1 MKNLI
6 LLPIAIVVSFFV
18 TCCSEQSDEEIATRD
33 NMFALHSAMMDY
45 WEDGGEKWPE
55 SLEDLRKFSED
66 FDALMTNPITGDNP
80 GYRYTKPAR
89 GSLTGDEGGDEDED
103 PDAPRSE
110 DIVVIEQLRNGQVDD
125 TLRKLYA
132 DGSVR

>member
-1 MKNLI
+1 MKKLL
-6 LLPIAIVVSFFV
+6 LLPLVAVLSFVVA
-18 TCCSEQSDEEIATRD
+18 CCSEQSDEEVATRD

-45 WEDGGEKWPE
+45 WEDGGERWPE
-55 SLEDLRKFSED
+55 SLEDLREFTDD

-80 GYRYTKPAR
+80 GYRYTRPAR
-89 GSLTGDEGGDEDED
+89 GSLTGDEGDEDEESD
-103 PDAPRSE
+103 EPLRE

-132 DGSVR
+132 DGTVR